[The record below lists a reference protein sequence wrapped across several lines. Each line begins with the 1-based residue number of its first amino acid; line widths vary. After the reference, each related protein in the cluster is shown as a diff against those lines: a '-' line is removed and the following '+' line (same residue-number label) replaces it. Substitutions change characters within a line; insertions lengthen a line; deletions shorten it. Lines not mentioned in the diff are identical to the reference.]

1 MIADAAFALA
11 PSSGFVIAA
20 CTARVAVIALGG
32 TGGWWQLAGVRGRHP
47 DEAVDGVRSVW
58 RVLVRFALVTPLGSL
73 FDQRA
78 STWGLQANA
87 MTKPSWFQSLQ
98 LQALHPLP

>member
-1 MIADAAFALA
+1 MIAVAAFALV
-11 PSSGFVIAA
+11 PSSGCGIAA
-20 CTARVAVIALGG
+20 CTARGAVIALGG

-58 RVLVRFALVTPLGSL
+58 RVLVRFALVAPFGSR

-78 STWGLQANA
+78 STWGGRR
-87 MTKPSWFQSLQ
+87 TR
-98 LQALHPLP
+98 

>member
-1 MIADAAFALA
+1 MIAVAAFALV
-11 PSSGFVIAA
+11 PSSGFVIAT

-58 RVLVRFALVTPLGSL
+58 RVLVRSCQSGRISN
-73 FDQRA
+73 R
-78 STWGLQANA
+78 STTCPTTA
-87 MTKPSWFQSLQ
+87 
-98 LQALHPLP
+98 